1 VYDVV
6 ILSLVEGGSCGRRV
20 PALHCADMLTSL
32 GARPET
38 VVAGSDAE
46 IDEVLA
52 RFDDPFAGTKYRL
65 IIAPETDGQLR
76 HIVRRLV
83 RRMAPPPSRRP
94 ADLPEHRTIPDL
106 PALGILPLAP
116 GGLAARL
123 GLPSDPA
130 DVAAAVVQGATRVLD
145 LLRHD
150 GGSVTLDGVLL
161 GAATESGAPLPFR
174 GRVEVDDAVLSDGG
188 DPIVAMC
195 VANADGSTT
204 VDGLPLVTTADPA
217 DGVIDVAIAVPIT
230 HKPFLGKPRLRFE
243 VRRARGRAVS
253 VTPHGDVLPFLDD
266 GVAGALTRKRSWWI
280 ESRAWSVYTLTGRT
294 NHDGF

>member
-1 VYDVV
+1 MLDVV

-20 PALHCADMLTSL
+20 PALHTADVLTSL

-38 VVAGSDAE
+38 VAAGSDAE
-46 IDEVLA
+46 IDEVLS
-52 RFDDPFAGTKYRL
+52 RFDDPDVGTKYRL
-65 IIAPETDGQLR
+65 IIASESDGQLR
-76 HIVRRLV
+76 HVIRRMVRRL
-83 RRMAPPPSRRP
+83 APAPSKRP
-94 ADLPEHRTIPDL
+94 AGLPADRTLPDL
-106 PALGILPLAP
+106 PPLGILPLAP
-116 GGLAARL
+116 GGLSARL
-123 GLPSDPA
+123 GLPSTPS
-130 DVAAAVVQGATRVLD
+130 DVANAVIGGKTRKLD

-161 GAATESGAPLPFR
+161 GAAGEAGSPLPFR

-195 VANADGSTT
+195 VANADGATT
-204 VDGLPLVTTADPA
+204 VDGLPLVTTADPG

-253 VTPHGDVLPFLDD
+253 VTPHGDELPFLDD
-266 GVAGALTRKRSWWI
+266 GVTGTLTHKRSWWI
-280 ESRAWSVYTLTGRT
+280 ESNAWSVYTLTRE
-294 NHDGF
+294 DEK

>member
-1 VYDVV
+1 V
-6 ILSLVEGGSCGRRV
+6 
-20 PALHCADMLTSL
+20 LTSL

-38 VVAGSDAE
+38 VAAGSDAE
-46 IDEVLA
+46 IDEVLS
-52 RFDDPFAGTKYRL
+52 RFDDPDVGTKYRL
-65 IIAPETDGQLR
+65 IIASETDGQLR
-76 HIVRRLV
+76 YIVRRLV
-83 RRMAPPPSRRP
+83 RRLAPPPSKRP
-94 ADLPEHRTIPDL
+94 ADLPADRTIPDL

-116 GGLAARL
+116 GGLPARL
-123 GLPSDPA
+123 GLPSSPA
-130 DVAAAVVQGATRVLD
+130 EVARAVVEGATRRLD

-161 GAATESGAPLPFR
+161 GAATEAGAPIPFR
-174 GRVEVDDAVLSDGG
+174 GRVEVDDVLLSDGD

-195 VANADGSTT
+195 VANADGATT
-204 VDGLPLVTTADPA
+204 VDGLPLVTAADPG

-253 VTPHGDVLPFLDD
+253 VTPHGEELPFLDD

-280 ESRAWSVYTLTGRT
+280 ESKAWSVYTLTRE
-294 NHDGF
+294 DE

>member
-1 VYDVV
+1 LYDVV

-20 PALHCADMLTSL
+20 PALRTADVLTSL

-38 VVAGSDAE
+38 VAAGSDAE
-46 IDEVLA
+46 IDEVLS
-52 RFDDPFAGTKYRL
+52 RFDDPDVGTKYRL
-65 IIAPETDGQLR
+65 IIASETDGQLR
-76 HIVRRLV
+76 YIVRRLV
-83 RRMAPPPSRRP
+83 RRLAPPPSKRP
-94 ADLPEHRTIPDL
+94 ADLPADRTIPDL

-116 GGLAARL
+116 GGLPARL
-123 GLPSDPA
+123 GLPSSPA
-130 DVAAAVVQGATRVLD
+130 EVARAVVEGATRRLD

-161 GAATESGAPLPFR
+161 GAATEAGAPIPFR
-174 GRVEVDDAVLSDGG
+174 GRVEVDDVLLSDGD

-195 VANADGSTT
+195 VANADGATT
-204 VDGLPLVTTADPA
+204 VDGLPLVTAADPG

-253 VTPHGDVLPFLDD
+253 VTPHGEELPFLDD

-280 ESRAWSVYTLTGRT
+280 ESKAWSVYTLTRE
-294 NHDGF
+294 DE